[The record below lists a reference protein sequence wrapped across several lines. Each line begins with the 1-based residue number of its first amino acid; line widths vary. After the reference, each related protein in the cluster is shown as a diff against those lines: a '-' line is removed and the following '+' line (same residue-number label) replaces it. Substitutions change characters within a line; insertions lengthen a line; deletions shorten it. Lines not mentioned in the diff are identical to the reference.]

1 LPKYLFLIEFEGEN
15 LMDNKENREMSNFI
29 KEADEKIGK
38 FASILEKFGLDIIT
52 KIGQTNF
59 KINTLTDKIN
69 ELSKATIDVK
79 ALLPQLTN
87 VIENQKILEE
97 ELDLIRTL
105 IQRSE
110 ISVHSKEVKNEAVER
125 DTSATDK
132 KKTIIE
138 QFNTLR
144 KYLEKSN
151 DTQEIINRLKNIK
164 EDIFVFTGG
173 HRILYE
179 IGQYNNKISSMKT
192 LPEEIKENLKEKITF
207 WINKLSV
214 KG

>member
-1 LPKYLFLIEFEGEN
+1 MGTSNN
-15 LMDNKENREMSNFI
+15 LGKDKIISFI
-29 KEADEKIGK
+29 KEADEKLDK
-38 FASILEKFGLDIIT
+38 FTSVLEKFGLDLIT
-52 KIGQTNF
+52 KMGQTNL
-59 KINTLTDKIN
+59 KINMLTDKVN
-69 ELSKATIDVK
+69 ELSKATLDVK

-87 VIENQKILEE
+87 VIENQKILEA

-105 IQRSE
+105 IQKSTISYQPKVIESE
-110 ISVHSKEVKNEAVER
+110 EVER

-132 KKTIIE
+132 KQAIVD
-138 QFNTLR
+138 QFHV
-144 KYLEKSN
+144 LEKYFEEN
-151 DTQEIINRLKNIK
+151 DDPQHVRTSLANIK

-179 IGQYNNKISSMKT
+179 IGQFSSKLNGLET
-192 LPEEIKENLKEKITF
+192 LSDDIKGKLKEKITF

>member
-1 LPKYLFLIEFEGEN
+1 MSPDKDPDREN
-15 LMDNKENREMSNFI
+15 INRFI
-29 KEADEKIGK
+29 KEADDKLGK
-38 FASILEKFGLDIIT
+38 FTSILEKFGLDIIT
-52 KIGQTNF
+52 KMGQTNV
-59 KINTLTDKIN
+59 KINTLTEKIN

-87 VIENQKILEE
+87 VIENQKILEA

-105 IQRSE
+105 IQRSD
-110 ISVHSKEVKNEAVER
+110 ISFHSKEGNSGAIER

-132 KKTIIE
+132 KNSIKE
-138 QFNTLR
+138 QFNSL
-144 KYLEKSN
+144 KMDLEEGIDPKIVI
-151 DTQEIINRLKNIK
+151 TRLENIK

-179 IGQYNNKISSMKT
+179 IGQFNNKLNSVKS
-192 LPEEIKENLKEKITF
+192 LSEEIRDDLKEKITF

>member
-1 LPKYLFLIEFEGEN
+1 MGDTDDL
-15 LMDNKENREMSNFI
+15 DKEDIIKFI
-29 KEADEKIGK
+29 KEADDKIGK

-52 KIGQTNF
+52 KMGQTNL
-59 KINTLTDKIN
+59 KINVLTDKIDV
-69 ELSKATIDVK
+69 LSKATLDIK
-79 ALLPQLTN
+79 SLTPQMTN

-97 ELDLIRTL
+97 ELDLIRSL

-110 ISVHSKEVKNEAVER
+110 ISIHTREANSEEVER
-125 DTSATDK
+125 DLSASDK
-132 KKTIIE
+132 KQAIID
-138 QFNTLR
+138 QFNTL
-144 KYLEKSN
+144 KNSIEEN
-151 DTQEIINRLKNIK
+151 DDPKPVVETLKDIK

-179 IGQYNNKISSMKT
+179 IGQFASKINGLET
-192 LPEEIKENLKEKITF
+192 LSNDIKENLKEKITF

>member
-1 LPKYLFLIEFEGEN
+1 
-15 LMDNKENREMSNFI
+15 MSNEKNSDVTDFI
-29 KEADEKIGK
+29 KETNDKIVQ
-38 FASILEKFGLDIIT
+38 FSSILEKFGLDLIT

-59 KINTLTDKIN
+59 KLNTLTDKID
-69 ELSKATIDVK
+69 ELSKATIEVK

-105 IQRSE
+105 IQKSE
-110 ISVHSKEVKNEAVER
+110 ISIHSPENEIIER
-125 DTSATDK
+125 DLSATDK
-132 KKTIIE
+132 KQAIID
-138 QFNTLR
+138 QFNNLVNFLNDDYDPQPVI
-144 KYLEKSN
+144 KNLEK
-151 DTQEIINRLKNIK
+151 IK

-179 IGQYNNKISSMKT
+179 IGQFTSKISGLGT
-192 LPEEIKENLKEKITF
+192 LSEDIKEDLKEKITF

>member
-1 LPKYLFLIEFEGEN
+1 MADDN
-15 LMDNKENREMSNFI
+15 LER
-29 KEADEKIGK
+29 

-52 KIGQTNF
+52 KLGQTNF
-59 KINTLTDKIN
+59 KINTLTDKID

-79 ALLPQLTN
+79 ALLPKLTN
-87 VIENQKILEE
+87 VIENQKILES

-110 ISVHSKEVKNEAVER
+110 ISIHSREIENEVIER

-132 KKTIIE
+132 KQAIIN
-138 QFNTLR
+138 QFNSLDNYIEETDDPQSIVKR
-144 KYLEKSN
+144 LE
-151 DTQEIINRLKNIK
+151 NIK
-164 EDIFVFTGG
+164 LDILDFTGG

-179 IGQYNNKISSMKT
+179 IGQFNNKLKVMGTI
-192 LPEEIKENLKEKITF
+192 PEDIKESLKEKITF

>member
-1 LPKYLFLIEFEGEN
+1 MRTSNN
-15 LMDNKENREMSNFI
+15 LDKEDIINYI
-29 KEADEKIGK
+29 KGADEKLNN
-38 FASILEKFGLDIIT
+38 FASILEKFGLDLIT
-52 KIGQTNF
+52 KMGQTNL
-59 KINTLTDKIN
+59 KINILTDKIN
-69 ELSKATIDVK
+69 DLSKATLDVK

-87 VIENQKILEE
+87 VIENQKILEA

-105 IQRSE
+105 IQKSTNSYQPKQVE
-110 ISVHSKEVKNEAVER
+110 NEEVER

-132 KKTIIE
+132 KQAVID
-138 QFNTLR
+138 QFHALEEYIQENDDPQNVITTLA
-144 KYLEKSN
+144 
-151 DTQEIINRLKNIK
+151 NIK

-179 IGQYNNKISSMKT
+179 IGQFSTKLNGLKT
-192 LPEEIKENLKEKITF
+192 LSEDIKGNLKEKITF

>member
-1 LPKYLFLIEFEGEN
+1 MTNTDDLE
-15 LMDNKENREMSNFI
+15 KEDTIKFI
-29 KEADEKIGK
+29 KEADEKIEK

-52 KIGQTNF
+52 KMGQTNL
-59 KINTLTDKIN
+59 KIKVLTDKID
-69 ELSKATIDVK
+69 ELSKATLDVK
-79 ALLPQLTN
+79 SLTPQLTN

-97 ELDLIRTL
+97 ELDLIRSL

-110 ISVHSKEVKNEAVER
+110 ISIHTREANSEEIKR
-125 DTSATDK
+125 DTTATDK
-132 KKTIIE
+132 KQAIIDQFKTLENYFKENDDPQPVIE
-138 QFNTLR
+138 S
-144 KYLEKSN
+144 LE
-151 DTQEIINRLKNIK
+151 NIK

-179 IGQYNNKISSMKT
+179 IGQFASKINGLET
-192 LPEEIKENLKEKITF
+192 LSNDIKENLKEKITF

>member
-1 LPKYLFLIEFEGEN
+1 MGNTDDL
-15 LMDNKENREMSNFI
+15 DKEEILKFI
-29 KEADEKIGK
+29 KEADEKTEK

-52 KIGQTNF
+52 KMGQTNL
-59 KINTLTDKIN
+59 KINVLTDKID
-69 ELSKATIDVK
+69 ELSKATLDIK
-79 ALLPQLTN
+79 SLTPQLKN

-97 ELDLIRTL
+97 ELDLIRSL
-105 IQRSE
+105 IQGADISFHSREANSE
-110 ISVHSKEVKNEAVER
+110 KVER

-132 KKTIIE
+132 KQAIID
-138 QFNTLR
+138 QFNTLEG
-144 KYLEKSN
+144 YIVNNDDPQPVIESLE
-151 DTQEIINRLKNIK
+151 NIK

-179 IGQYNNKISSMKT
+179 IGQFANKLNGFET
-192 LPEEIKENLKEKITF
+192 LPNDIKKDLKEKITF

>member
-1 LPKYLFLIEFEGEN
+1 MNPSEN
-15 LMDNKENREMSNFI
+15 K
-29 KEADEKIGK
+29 DEKIEK

-52 KIGQTNF
+52 KMGQTNL
-59 KINTLTDKIN
+59 KINTLTDKVDQ
-69 ELSKATIDVK
+69 LSKATIDVK

-87 VIENQKILEE
+87 VIENQKILEA

-105 IQRSE
+105 IQRSD
-110 ISVHSKEVKNEAVER
+110 ISFHSKEANSEEVER
-125 DTSATDK
+125 DLSASDK
-132 KKTIIE
+132 KQAIID

-144 KYLEKSN
+144 NFIGEN
-151 DTQEIINRLKNIK
+151 DDPKPVVETLKDIK

-179 IGQYNNKISSMKT
+179 IGQFASKINGMET
-192 LPEEIKENLKEKITF
+192 LSDDLKESLKENITF
-207 WINKLSV
+207 WKNKLSV

>member
-1 LPKYLFLIEFEGEN
+1 
-15 LMDNKENREMSNFI
+15 MDNKENGEMTNFI
-29 KEADEKIGK
+29 KEASEKIEK

-59 KINTLTDKIN
+59 KLNTLTDKIN

-110 ISVHSKEVKNEAVER
+110 ISFHSKEVENEAVER

-132 KKTIIE
+132 KQAIIE
-138 QFNTLR
+138 QFNTLG
-144 KYLEKSN
+144 KYLEKNN
-151 DTQEIINRLKNIK
+151 DTQEIVNRLKNIK
-164 EDIFVFTGG
+164 KDIFVFTGG

-179 IGQYNNKISSMKT
+179 IGQFNNKISGMET
-192 LPEEIKENLKEKITF
+192 FPEDIKENLKEKIVF